1 MGDFEKSAR
10 RSSAQRTAKVSQ
22 PKPPDLDRNVKKLHK
37 LFGVSHTIQKQ
48 TTTRRVSVTDQ
59 EREEMERKRIQA
71 LKEGRQQRISSLGAN
86 HRFVLEIVADLNNT
100 DTEEIVMGVVD
111 DPEYVELLNSVM
123 TKGGSRACMLS
134 YAQME
139 GYPTE
144 SGRYVEAMKRQ
155 KVRRTIL
162 KPIEKVELYGKWVV
176 VYRNNNN
183 KNVENRTVAEDVA
196 MFCFNAEK
204 KDQCLLVIKNFMD
217 RVLLKS
223 IETVSE
229 FGVAELEQ
237 RRKFFHTMDMFNIFL
252 KSSEA
257 TVSSMVN
264 FEVSHELFKGLLL
277 VRFQIEASSKDVKR
291 VRLVERYFGQ
301 WMRQIQSILVEGKQ
315 IQRDGPDVGPLQMLV
330 NWRKLLAR
338 YTSVKEFVSSRAFNN
353 HKSCL
358 ILSRS
363 SKLLKVDCQLT
374 EYKQSTSID
383 IFNVIV
389 FVSL

>member
-1 MGDFEKSAR
+1 MGDDKNSR
-10 RSSAQRTAKVSQ
+10 RSSNNQRSGMLKFNQ
-22 PKPPDLDRNVKKLHK
+22 PKAADPERNSKKLFK
-37 LFGVSHTIQKQ
+37 LFGVSRTIQKQ
-48 TTTRRVSVTDQ
+48 TTARRVSVSDQ
-59 EREEMERKRIQA
+59 ERDELERKRIQL
-71 LKEGRQQRISSLGAN
+71 LKESRQQRISSLGAN
-86 HRFVLEIVADLNNT
+86 HRYVLEIVADLNNT
-100 DTEEIVMGVVD
+100 DTEEVVMGVADDNQYVD
-111 DPEYVELLNSVM
+111 LLNSVM
-123 TKGGSRACMLS
+123 TKGGSRACMIS

-139 GYPTE
+139 GYPPE

-155 KVRRTIL
+155 KVKRAIL
-162 KPIEKVELYGKWVV
+162 KPIEKVELYGKWIV

-183 KNVENRTVAEDVA
+183 KNVENRSVADDIA
-196 MFCFNAEK
+196 MFRFNADK

-223 IETVSE
+223 IEMVSE

-237 RRKFFHTMDMFNIFL
+237 RRKFFHTLDMFNIFL

-363 SKLLKVDCQLT
+363 SKLLKV
-374 EYKQSTSID
+374 I
-383 IFNVIV
+383 
-389 FVSL
+389 

>member
-1 MGDFEKSAR
+1 MGDTDKNAR
-10 RSSAQRTAKVSQ
+10 RSSTNQRGTKFPQAKTAD
-22 PKPPDLDRNVKKLHK
+22 PDRNLKKLRK

-59 EREEMERKRIQA
+59 ERDELERKRIQL
-71 LKEGRQQRISSLGAN
+71 LKESRQQRISSLGAN
-86 HRFVLEIVADLNNT
+86 HRYILEIVADLNNT

-111 DPEYVELLNSVM
+111 DTEYVDLLNSVM
-123 TKGGSRACMLS
+123 IKGGSRACMLS

-139 GYPTE
+139 GFPLN
-144 SGRYVEAMKRQ
+144 SGRYIDSMKRQ
-155 KVRRTIL
+155 KVKRTIL
-162 KPIEKVELYGKWVV
+162 KPVEKVELHGKWVV
-176 VYRNNNN
+176 AYRNNNN
-183 KNVENRTVAEDVA
+183 KNIENRTVSDDIAL
-196 MFCFNAEK
+196 FCFNAEK
-204 KDQCLLVIKNFMD
+204 KDQCLFVIKNFMD
-217 RVLLKS
+217 RVLIKS
-223 IETVSE
+223 MEMISE

-237 RRKFFHTMDMFNIFL
+237 RRKFFHTLDMFNIFL
-252 KSSEA
+252 KSSES

-277 VRFQIEASSKDVKR
+277 VRFQIEASSKDIKR

-363 SKLLKVDCQLT
+363 SKLLKVN
-374 EYKQSTSID
+374 Y
-383 IFNVIV
+383 
-389 FVSL
+389 SLVLFLEMFEICHFIL